1 MIDLKMSLKQ
11 SIDGPRFHHQWIPD
25 TIMLESDFPEATE
38 LALKAMGYTT
48 MRRGHFGRMDGVQ
61 ISADGKR
68 IAAGDKRG
76 DDSVA
81 GY

>member
-1 MIDLKMSLKQ
+1 MSLKQ
-11 SIDGPRFHHQWIPD
+11 SIDDPRFHHQWIPD
-25 TIMLESDFPEATE
+25 SIALEADFSEETE
-38 LALKAMGYTT
+38 KALKAMGYSIIK
-48 MRRGHFGRMDGVQ
+48 RGHFGRMEGVQ
-61 ISADGKR
+61 ISSNGKR